1 MTKYIPVF
9 FLLLAAI
16 SCTFSTTNSLSFDDK
31 VATQAA
37 VVMTATAL
45 DQLIKNPAVTL
56 EPTTV
61 TLQPTDSSILISTET
76 PALVPTLDTEDPVK
90 SLGQPSWKDDLT
102 NAGNWF
108 SSGSYT
114 SDNTKFKPS
123 GGGITA
129 SSTTTS
135 DGLRWYLYYE
145 KKPKDLYVEG
155 KFDISGCSGKDQYG
169 IVFRAPNMQ
178 DGYAYF
184 YGFTCDGGYILR
196 KWDASGLSVV
206 VENTTVSSINS
217 GANKSNILGV
227 WAKDDRIRL
236 YANGQFLKEISN
248 SSLNNDGHIGL
259 FINARETPG
268 LTIKLDEISYWLI
281 N

>member
-1 MTKYIPVF
+1 MTKYIPL
-9 FLLLAAI
+9 FLLMLIAI
-16 SCTFSTTNSLSFDDK
+16 SCSFSTTDSLSFDDK

-37 VVMTATAL
+37 VAMTATAL
-45 DQLIKNPAVTL
+45 DQLINNPTATL
-56 EPTTV
+56 EPTATAN
-61 TLQPTDSSILISTET
+61 LIPTDT
-76 PALVPTLDTEDPVK
+76 PAPVPTLDNEDPVK
-90 SLGQPSWKDDLT
+90 SLGQPSWKDDLA

-108 SSGSYT
+108 LSGSFT
-114 SDNTKFKPS
+114 SDNTEFKPS

-129 SSTTTS
+129 SSAKTS
-135 DGLRWYLYYE
+135 DGLRWYLFYE
-145 KKPKDLYVEG
+145 KKPKNIYIEG

-178 DGYAYF
+178 DGYGYF
-184 YGFTCDGGYILR
+184 YGLTCDGGYTLR

-206 VENTTVSSINS
+206 VENTLHHSINS

-248 SSLNNDGHIGL
+248 ASL
-259 FINARETPG
+259 
-268 LTIKLDEISYWLI
+268 K
-281 N
+281 

>member
-1 MTKYIPVF
+1 MRKLP
-9 FLLLAAI
+9 LLLLLLVTI
-16 SCTFSTTNSLSFDDK
+16 SCTFTTTESLSFDEK

-37 VVMTATAL
+37 VAMTATAL
-45 DQLIKNPAVTL
+45 DQYFKNPTATL
-56 EPTTV
+56 EPIVATV
-61 TLQPTDSSILISTET
+61 AIPNETLT
-76 PALVPTLDTEDPVK
+76 PVPTLNNEDPVK
-90 SLGQPSWKDDLT
+90 SLGQPNWKDDLT

-108 SSGSYT
+108 LSGSFT
-114 SDNTKFKPS
+114 SDNTEFSPS

-129 SSTTTS
+129 TSAKTS

-145 KKPKDLYVEG
+145 KKPKNIYIEG

-184 YGFTCDGGYILR
+184 YGLTCDGGYTLR
-196 KWDASGLSVV
+196 KWDTSGLSVV
-206 VENTTVSSINS
+206 LENTSGSSINAGS
-217 GANKSNILGV
+217 NKTNILGV

-236 YANGQFLKEISN
+236 YVNGQFLQEISN
-248 SSLNNDGHIGL
+248 SSLNNDGHFGL

-268 LTIKLDEISYWLI
+268 FTVKLDEISYWLI

>member
-9 FLLLAAI
+9 LLMLAAI
-16 SCTFSTTNSLSFDDK
+16 SCTFSTTDSLSFDDK

-37 VVMTATAL
+37 VAMTATAL
-45 DQLIKNPAVTL
+45 DQLINNPTATL
-56 EPTTV
+56 EPTA
-61 TLQPTDSSILISTET
+61 PANLIPTET
-76 PALVPTLDTEDPVK
+76 SVPVPTLDNEDPVK
-90 SLGQPSWKDDLT
+90 SLGQPSWKDDLA

-108 SSGSYT
+108 STGSFT
-114 SDNTKFKPS
+114 SDNTEFKPS

-129 SSTTTS
+129 TSAKTS
-135 DGLRWYLYYE
+135 DGLRWYLFYE
-145 KKPKDLYVEG
+145 KKPKNIYVEG

-169 IVFRAPNMQ
+169 IVFRAPNLQ
-178 DGYAYF
+178 DGYGYF
-184 YGFTCDGGYILR
+184 YGLTCDGGYTLR
-196 KWDASGLSVV
+196 KWDATGLSVV
-206 VENTTVSSINS
+206 VENTTAPSINS

-236 YANGQFLKEISN
+236 YANGQFLKEITN
-248 SSLNNDGHIGL
+248 SSLNNDGHFGL

>member
-1 MTKYIPVF
+1 MSKYILGI
-9 FLLLAAI
+9 LLMLIAI
-16 SCTFSTTNSLSFDDK
+16 SCTFSTTDSLSFDDK

-45 DQLIKNPAVTL
+45 DQLIKNPTATL
-56 EPTTV
+56 EPTV
-61 TLQPTDSSILISTET
+61 PSNLIPTET
-76 PALVPTLDTEDPVK
+76 TAPVPTLDNEDPVK
-90 SLGQPSWKDDLT
+90 SLGQPNWKDDLA

-108 SSGSYT
+108 SSGSFT
-114 SDNTKFKPS
+114 SDNTEFKPS

-129 SSTTTS
+129 TSAKVS
-135 DGLRWYLYYE
+135 DGLRWYLFYE
-145 KKPKDLYVEG
+145 KKPKNIYIEG
-155 KFDISGCSGKDQYG
+155 KFDISSCSGKDQYG
-169 IVFRAPNMQ
+169 LVFRAPNMQ

-184 YGFTCDGGYILR
+184 YGLTCEGGYILR

-206 VENTTVSSINS
+206 VENTPAASINT
-217 GANKSNILGV
+217 GGNKSNILGV

-248 SSLNNDGHIGL
+248 ASLNNDGHFGL